1 MFLKNRFR
9 AIIGAI
15 VWFALGLTTVSF
27 SQQTERP
34 AARLSLEFGI
44 DSFERKSYRPEFSFT
59 WPLPP
64 AGRGRL
70 FFDTSYLQRINGR
83 LRGPV
88 DFWLRGGLERPLVG
102 SLALEASLNHFC
114 RHLTS
119 ILNPTILNYNE
130 LVGKLWWRT
139 SVFECAAGYGR
150 YVGGSPGLDQLVVFN
165 LNVPRLVLPELSF
178 ESEWK
183 WVNFSRFYYE
193 AEVAVTLSEGA
204 ALYVRTARY
213 YSLPGETSI
222 GLRLS
227 SEGSGAQILDQFH
240 LVSGFYPYFNAH
252 KLLVSGS
259 YRLDLMRKSDR
270 RFFFNVGFGTPIL
283 SGSGFFVEFWPDRM
297 LYNLSA
303 EYELRIGQ
311 LFAAWYTRYSVD
323 MPADTPLPFESSLG
337 TGILIR
343 NQTDF
348 DRLER
353 RVRFEAGA
361 GYNFRYDFDFSF
373 KLGINTLP
381 RKGPNFGVDTRWGTV
396 SGQEAF
402 EFNLFAAFGRD
413 VSIRP
418 FVGVRKIRYLAGG
431 PPPSDSFKHRLTAG
445 VALFAWF
452 D

>member
-1 MFLKNRFR
+1 MFPRHRFR
-9 AIIGAI
+9 ASVGAF
-15 VWFALGLTTVSF
+15 VWFALGLMTFSF
-27 SQQTERP
+27 SQQSEKP
-34 AARLSLEFGI
+34 AARLTVEFGI
-44 DSFERKSYRPEFSFT
+44 DSFERRSYRPEFNFT
-59 WPLPP
+59 WPFPP

-70 FFDTSYLQRINGR
+70 FFDLSYLQRINGR

-88 DFWLRGGLERPLVG
+88 DFWLRGGLERPLLG

-119 ILNPTILNYNE
+119 MPYPAILNYNE

-139 SVFECAAGYGR
+139 SAFACAAGYGR
-150 YVGGSPGLDQLVVFN
+150 YVGGSPGLDQLLVFN
-165 LNVPRLVLPELSF
+165 LNVPRLVFPELSF

-183 WVNFSRFYYE
+183 WVDFSNFYYE
-193 AEVAVTLSEGA
+193 AGLAVDLSEGA
-204 ALYVRTARY
+204 ALYVRTAKY
-213 YSLPGETSI
+213 YNLPGETSL

-227 SEGSGAQILDQFH
+227 SEGSRAKILDQFH

-259 YRLDLMRKSDR
+259 YRLDFIRKSDR

-303 EYELRIGQ
+303 EYELRIGP

-323 MPADTPLPFESSLG
+323 MPTDTALPFESSLG

-361 GYNFRYDFDFSF
+361 GYNFRYAYDFSLKF
-373 KLGINTLP
+373 GLNTLP
-381 RKGPNFGVDTRWGTV
+381 RKGPFFGADVRWGTV
-396 SGQEAF
+396 SGQNAF
-402 EFNLFAAFGRD
+402 ELKLFAAFGRD

-418 FVGVRKIRYLAGG
+418 FAGLRNIRSLAGG
-431 PPPSDSFKHRLTAG
+431 PPISDSFKNRLTAG
-445 VALFAWF
+445 AGLFAWF